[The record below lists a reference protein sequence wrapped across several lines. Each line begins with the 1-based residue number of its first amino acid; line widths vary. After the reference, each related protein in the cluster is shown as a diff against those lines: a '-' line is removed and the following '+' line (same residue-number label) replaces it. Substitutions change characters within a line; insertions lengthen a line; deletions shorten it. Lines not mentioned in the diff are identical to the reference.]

1 MLKLLSNGG
10 AVINTDDFYIAHK
23 TSGLD
28 ELVFN
33 ISVHDEN
40 YTEILEESIIEYEQ
54 PYLVKAIDAG
64 MKTAKV
70 KCQLNLDELKSA
82 MYPEY
87 SNGSATLA
95 ETISGVIPS
104 GWLFLDNSY
113 STIRHTIEGGFTPY
127 DIIMECAKT
136 YDVVFR
142 FDVNRK
148 RITAYN
154 LDKFEPLGTFA
165 SRELNLKEINYKGKS
180 SSFYTRLYA
189 YGKNGL
195 SFSDINNGKPYVEN
209 HQYSDKVICAYWQDD
224 RYEVKENLLED
235 AKKKVKLAG
244 IPERS
249 YECNI
254 ADLAK
259 TNPEM
264 YSFQDFSLFSVV
276 RLIDDVKELSI
287 DYQVVE
293 YHEYPYYPEK
303 NVVTLSSTAPK
314 IQNTVKDI
322 KNEITNPNSGFWNV
336 MHNAIDSATDWI
348 TGVNGGYVIF
358 HKDENDIPYEILIMD
373 TPDIA
378 TAKNVWRWNQNGW
391 GHSSNGYNGPY
402 NLAATIDGGIVA
414 DFIITGTMLADRIK
428 GGTLEL
434 GGKDNGNGVEVVKDD
449 KGNVIVRIDK
459 NGIRSS
465 GDVLS
470 MDPATGLSAILK
482 NGKLILQNE
491 KGEICAIISY
501 FNDGI
506 TIQQYGGKIAT
517 IILQRSGDISINS
530 AGNVRV
536 SCAGKLYINSKEAK
550 SGRAVYSD
558 NTYIDYDHG
567 LCVGGKTKEGTF

>member
-195 SFSDINNGKPYVEN
+195 SFSVCLC
-209 HQYSDKVICAYWQDD
+209 IC
-224 RYEVKENLLED
+224 
-235 AKKKVKLAG
+235 
-244 IPERS
+244 
-249 YECNI
+249 C
-254 ADLAK
+254 
-259 TNPEM
+259 
-264 YSFQDFSLFSVV
+264 
-276 RLIDDVKELSI
+276 
-287 DYQVVE
+287 
-293 YHEYPYYPEK
+293 
-303 NVVTLSSTAPK
+303 SS
-314 IQNTVKDI
+314 
-322 KNEITNPNSGFWNV
+322 
-336 MHNAIDSATDWI
+336 
-348 TGVNGGYVIF
+348 
-358 HKDENDIPYEILIMD
+358 
-373 TPDIA
+373 
-378 TAKNVWRWNQNGW
+378 
-391 GHSSNGYNGPY
+391 
-402 NLAATIDGGIVA
+402 
-414 DFIITGTMLADRIK
+414 
-428 GGTLEL
+428 
-434 GGKDNGNGVEVVKDD
+434 
-449 KGNVIVRIDK
+449 
-459 NGIRSS
+459 
-465 GDVLS
+465 
-470 MDPATGLSAILK
+470 
-482 NGKLILQNE
+482 
-491 KGEICAIISY
+491 
-501 FNDGI
+501 
-506 TIQQYGGKIAT
+506 
-517 IILQRSGDISINS
+517 
-530 AGNVRV
+530 
-536 SCAGKLYINSKEAK
+536 
-550 SGRAVYSD
+550 
-558 NTYIDYDHG
+558 
-567 LCVGGKTKEGTF
+567 